1 MTKTN
6 YCTTNNAIGYYPLD
20 SYGYNTILINGTES
34 IGYDDYVYFTFSHYS
49 ELTEETANTYHKS
62 KIYENSRGEY
72 YFFWLSVYNLRNVV
86 PCVFKLFF
94 CLIQIL
100 ICYIMSNYHLIIC
113 SLCWNKNTPKEKNT
127 KR

>member
-6 YCTTNNAIGYYPLD
+6 YCTTNNAISYYPLD
-20 SYGYNTILINGTES
+20 SYGYNTIYINGTES

-72 YFFWLSVYNLRNVV
+72 YFFYHVSKNVRIRIYFNECLR
-86 PCVFKLFF
+86 LD
-94 CLIQIL
+94 
-100 ICYIMSNYHLIIC
+100 S
-113 SLCWNKNTPKEKNT
+113 
-127 KR
+127 